1 MATTRLPPRP
11 CNIALPMN
19 PVRENPGVADLWS
32 GNAVVGGIAR
42 RYYTGWVE
50 APFSVKGVRSGIGV
64 WKTEGRE
71 FTVGPDAF
79 MLVNEGQSYELTI
92 ESAAFVHTKC
102 LFFDPKL
109 IADVAG
115 SVTARRL
122 LDEPAP
128 KQREFSNALRPRDG
142 VIQNLLETSRPLTD
156 DDFVHAAEFLV
167 AGEQERAFALDRL
180 ALVNGTL
187 RADVFLRLER
197 SADLMIEGAG
207 QRLSLD
213 RIAKESDLSPYHFH
227 RLFRAAYK
235 VTPLEFL
242 TEQRLRRARRLLMTT
257 DLDLDSICL
266 SIGLESAS
274 SFSRLFKRRFGQS
287 PGRYRNSQDRTE
299 I

>member
-1 MATTRLPPRP
+1 
-11 CNIALPMN
+11 MN
-19 PVRENPGVADLWS
+19 AVRENPDVADLWS

-42 RYYTGWVE
+42 RYYTGRVE
-50 APFSVKGVRSGIGV
+50 APFSVKGVKAGGGI
-64 WKTEGRE
+64 WKTDGRE

-92 ESAAFVHTKC
+92 ESAAFVHTRC

-109 IADVAG
+109 IAEVTG
-115 SVTARRL
+115 SFAAAARRL
-122 LDEPAP
+122 LDAPAP

-142 VIQNLLETSRPLTD
+142 VIQGLLETSRPLTE

-167 AGEQERAFALDRL
+167 AGEQERAFAADRL
-180 ALVNGTL
+180 ALASGPA

-197 SADLMIEGAG
+197 SADLMIEDAG
-207 QRLSLD
+207 QKLSLD
-213 RIAKESDLSPYHFH
+213 RIARESDLSPYHFH

-242 TEQRLRRARRLLMTT
+242 TEQRLRRARRLLVTT
-257 DLDLDSICL
+257 DLDLDSICFAV
-266 SIGLESAS
+266 GFESAS